1 MEVEFNLTFN
11 TSMESED
18 PKFGVVQF
26 LGILVFILLNMGN
39 CLFLGIIHY
48 EKFGQ
53 DPQKRSYPD
62 QIISALIWNN
72 IAISFINAVI
82 LEFRSLFGTVGHFW
96 AIVVYF
102 LR

>member
-11 TSMESED
+11 TSME
-18 PKFGVVQF
+18 FGVVQF

-53 DPQKRSYPD
+53 DPQKRSFPD
-62 QIISALIWNN
+62 QIISASLLG
-72 IAISFINAVI
+72 ISCDIVKSI
-82 LEFRSLFGTVGHFW
+82 VQRS
-96 AIVVYF
+96 
-102 LR
+102 